1 MKDFARAFYSSK
13 AWKDTRTAY
22 AKSKRNLCELCLEQG
37 LYKPCEIVHHKIIL
51 TPENITDPSVTLD
64 WNNLQCV
71 CRDCHATIHDK
82 RKRRY
87 KIDDLGRVS
96 II

>member
-22 AKSKRNLCELCLEQG
+22 AKSKRNLCEVCLEQG

-87 KIDDLGRVS
+87 RIDDLGRVS